1 MSCYFIYIPAVN
13 LPFTFS
19 ISHDKSL
26 LASKSSYRTS
36 TILVRELL
44 SSSCCDEKSE
54 VMSVVAS
61 SIELRSYLCSILKA
75 SGTKLGWHSL
85 GYPLSPFFLKRLK

>member
-1 MSCYFIYIPAVN
+1 MSYYFIYVPAVN

-19 ISHDKSL
+19 ISLDKSL

-44 SSSCCDEKSE
+44 SSSC
-54 VMSVVAS
+54 VMMKKV
-61 SIELRSYLCSILKA
+61 RSCLL
-75 SGTKLGWHSL
+75 
-85 GYPLSPFFLKRLK
+85 